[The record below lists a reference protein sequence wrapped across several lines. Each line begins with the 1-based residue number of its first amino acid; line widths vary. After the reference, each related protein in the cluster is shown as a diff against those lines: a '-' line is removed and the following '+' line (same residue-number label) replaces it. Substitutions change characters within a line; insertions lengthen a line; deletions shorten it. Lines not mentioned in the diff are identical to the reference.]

1 MRNLETIPLETVSP
15 KRKLVVDQLYNAN
28 AILVSL
34 YLTFLLTLRYDPLE
48 NIAVTSFKRVLGVS
62 LLHGIDIEKRISN
75 FYFWYFAAWPLLFLL
90 VFMMVSWLLNK
101 AEGSGKHGIYG
112 LVNSVSVLAGAGLA
126 RSYLFRFIGRTTSM
140 QSFYDRL
147 GLFMVGLVLVVV
159 LAGFLLRKGY
169 RLARP
174 TFALGTLSFIL
185 FFFLTDRIQAR
196 EGLFGVFCI
205 LFALGFPV
213 LVNLAQKL
221 EKREMKFLSS
231 VGVNAEAGMYGWI
244 RNIAYTLAAS
254 VYLDI
259 RIYGF
264 YRAATE
270 AETTNPVDYAV
281 MVSLGLLVLSLAYAL
296 VRKHVRLR
304 QEDMEWILIVA
315 LPLTAASLFLFPQG
329 LGRGM
334 MTFVAGYVLGVLL
347 LCVIME
353 VTLRSRILDQ
363 EKSER
368 LRLAAQP
375 MMYALAAVSI
385 FLEAANILN
394 QREVFIRDRAAFS
407 GWILAVALLFSVA
420 RYVFQ
425 GLMKSRSKDWK
436 GMAYPGLILS
446 ISLLSAQPMLQTRIF
461 TDLFESANHG
471 LIVSEFFRYG
481 KIPLVETFDA
491 HMMSNSIGGILFG
504 ALNRDVFSGMF
515 LNYGEYLF
523 RPILMLLFYKLLK
536 SFFSRDFAFFMV
548 LLIPLAPPII
558 YADFAYLAIF
568 AVIQALRKDSFGGYL
583 LYWSSLVL
591 ICVYRLD
598 SGFAFSV
605 ATVAA
610 FLATALVKK
619 EKFRLSRYLSSFLLV
634 IAVFFSGYFLA
645 SMVKG
650 FDGVGRLREILSIIS
665 SNVNWAYNAIGESQV
680 QAYLFSYVAIPFI
693 VIALLFAL
701 TFFAWTKKV
710 QIPSDRLLILF
721 TLGFAYVANISRAL
735 VRHSVQERQLQT
747 VLYTAVV
754 FIALSAAT
762 FVSRYRKE
770 VFLLLLVGMVVF
782 TAKQKPLVYI
792 NRDSILTTSLTRLMS
807 GELVRENPDSRV
819 QRAVLSQEMKDK
831 YQLDGT
837 VRMIRALM
845 DGEET
850 YLDFTNQSLLY
861 ALSDK
866 EKPVYVN
873 QSPGLLSGEYSQE
886 RFIEQV
892 EERKEDVVFAL
903 MPVMEAG
910 HTHMLDGIANS
921 YRYYKVSEYLSQNFR
936 PLYSY
941 GNLALWVRM
950 DRYEEVRTRLNDPVR
965 MSDVEGAPVDYSY
978 SDLEKLHTYDLKQVP
993 FIWGTYD
1000 EEESHKNP
1008 VLHENF
1014 EDRGGYYDID
1024 LGGIPKEKGNYLLLE
1039 ADTDTAGNA
1048 AISFGK
1054 MEDGVFRPLS
1064 RFTFEMRTGKGN
1076 RYMLRVSS
1084 DFHWYSGEVDAFIL
1098 EADTPMENTRI
1109 TLLEGD

>member
-1 MRNLETIPLETVSP
+1 MRNPVTVTIEAVST
-15 KRKLVVDQLYNAN
+15 KRRFAFQQFYNTN

-34 YLTFLLTLRYDPLE
+34 YLTFLVALRYDPLE
-48 NIAVTSFKRVLGVS
+48 NIAVSSFKRILGVS
-62 LLHGIDIEKRISN
+62 LLHAVDIEKRIRN
-75 FYFWYFAAWPLLFLL
+75 FYFWYLVVGPLLFLL
-90 VFMMVSWLLNK
+90 SFIVISWLLNK
-101 AEGSGKHGIYG
+101 AVETERKEAYG
-112 LVNSVSVLAGAGLA
+112 LLNSVSILAGAGLA
-126 RSYLFRFIGRTTSM
+126 RSYLFRYTGRSTPM
-140 QSFYDRL
+140 QSFYDQL
-147 GLFMVGLVLVVV
+147 GIFMVGIVILAV
-159 LAGFLLRKGY
+159 LAGFLLRKGQ
-169 RLARP
+169 RLVRFS
-174 TFALGTLSFIL
+174 FALGTLSFIL
-185 FFFLTDRIQAR
+185 LLFMTDRIQVR

-213 LVNLAQKL
+213 LVNLALKL
-221 EKREMKFLSS
+221 EKREMNFLHGR
-231 VGVNAEAGMYGWI
+231 GVNTEEGMYGWI
-244 RNIAYTLAAS
+244 RNVAYTLAVS
-254 VYLDI
+254 VYLDY
-259 RIYGF
+259 RIYGL
-264 YRAATE
+264 YRTAAE
-270 AETTNPVDYAV
+270 PETINVIDYAV
-281 MVSLGLLVLSLAYAL
+281 MVSLCLLVLSVAYVL
-296 VRKHVRLR
+296 VRKHVRLG
-304 QEDMEWILIVA
+304 QEGMEWILIFA
-315 LPLTAASLFLFPQG
+315 LPLTAASLFMFPQV
-329 LGRGM
+329 LGSGAR
-334 MTFVAGYVLGVLL
+334 TFVTGYVLGVILL
-347 LCVIME
+347 SVIME
-353 VTLRSRILDQ
+353 VMLRTRILNQ
-363 EKSER
+363 EKMAR
-368 LRLAAQP
+368 VRLAAQP
-375 MMYALAAVSI
+375 MMFAFAAVSI
-385 FLEAANILN
+385 FLEVANILN
-394 QREVFIRDRAAFS
+394 QRDVFVRDRAAFS
-407 GWILAVALLFSVA
+407 GWILAAALLFSIA

-425 GLMKSRSKDWK
+425 GLMNSRSKDWK

-446 ISLLSAQPMLQTRIF
+446 ISLLSAQPLLQTRIF

-491 HMMSNSIGGILFG
+491 HMMSNSIGGILFSV
-504 ALNRDVFSGMF
+504 LNRDVFSGMF

-536 SFFSRDFAFFMV
+536 AFFNRDFAFFMV
-548 LLIPLAPPII
+548 LLIPLSPPII

-568 AVIQALRKDSFGGYL
+568 AVIRSFHKDSFGGYL

-619 EKFRLSRYLSSFLLV
+619 EKFRIRNYLTSFVLV
-634 IAVFFSGYFLA
+634 ITVFFSGYFLI
-645 SMVKG
+645 SIVKG
-650 FDGVGRLREILSIIS
+650 FDGVVRLREILSIIS
-665 SNVNWAYNAIGESQV
+665 SNVNWAYHSIGESQV
-680 QAYLFSYVAIPFI
+680 QAYLFSYVAIPFT
-693 VIALLFAL
+693 VVALLSAL
-701 TFFAWTKKV
+701 AFFVWTKRV
-710 QIPSDRLLILF
+710 RITSDRLLILF

-792 NRDSILTTSLTRLMS
+792 NRDSIMTTSLTRLMS

-845 DGEET
+845 DGKET

-886 RFIEQV
+886 RFLEQV
-892 EERKEDVVFAL
+892 EQREEDVVFAL
-903 MPVMEAG
+903 LPVRDAG
-910 HTHMLDGIANS
+910 LSHILDRIANP
-921 YRYYKVSEYLSQNFR
+921 YRYYKVSEYISQNYR

-941 GNLALWVRM
+941 GELALWVRM
-950 DRYEEVRTRLNDPVR
+950 DRYEEVRTRLDDRER
-965 MSDVEGAPVDYSY
+965 MADVEGAAVDYSY
-978 SDLEKLHTYDLKQVP
+978 SDLEKLHTYDLKQLP
-993 FIWGTYD
+993 YIWGTYD

-1008 VLHENF
+1008 VVEGNI

-1024 LGGIPKEKGNYLLLE
+1024 LDGIPKEKGNYLLLE
-1039 ADTDTAGNA
+1039 ADTAVQGNA

-1054 MEDGVFRPLS
+1054 MEDGVFQPLN
-1064 RFTFEMRTGKGN
+1064 RFTFEMNPGKGN

-1084 DFHWYSGEVDAFIL
+1084 DFLWYSGEIDAFTL
-1098 EADTPMENTRI
+1098 EVDTPVDNAKI